1 MITFARFQLVTSEIP
16 KILQLKNTSKY
27 FFHSSRRIRRGD
39 QKRICFNE
47 YTQIGKKTSAKSP
60 TVPKIQRCLTG
71 LKNFFLEIETR
82 GNRRPLFKLFR
93 HVEGLQTKIFCPR
106 QAANRQPSAWKVR
119 MATGGMN
126 EL

>member
-27 FFHSSRRIRRGD
+27 FFHSSKRIRRGD

-47 YTQIGKKTSAKSP
+47 YTQIGKKR
-60 TVPKIQRCLTG
+60 VPKVLQCQKSKDVSLRLEK
-71 LKNFFLEIETR
+71 LFLEIETR